1 MSFGLYSQI
10 SNSNIKSSRRA
21 WHESLIDYFE
31 LIKTMEDRIDLI
43 RASLC
48 SEKNFNP
55 KKLFEYID
63 KKDKNKI
70 TLNDLISIL
79 QENNIDY
86 KEENLRKFIHNF
98 DKDND
103 FCLNYNEYI
112 GIIFPRKD
120 KLLQKNFITSIQY
133 KNKIEISQNIIKI
146 FCNILIEEMK
156 LIDGCNKIVKEIQ
169 DYSGFT
175 PYEAF
180 LDITNGEEIYINEK
194 NLSNFLKRNNIEINK
209 EDSHQL
215 LFRLDRDNDGRIS
228 YEEFQNMLF
237 LLKDYKDKDKNN
249 SYINTFINERNND
262 DIVFNIYDKSLKTI
276 NNRNNIS
283 NTYIQ
288 YYDED
293 ISPIRNENNIIKEEK
308 DINTD
313 LKKNNNIIYEKTPR
327 QNEFY
332 DSLETSKNQDNSEYD
347 YNKNKK
353 SNSNIN
359 NNKVFKKDK
368 SKNFIYEKEK
378 NYSKI
383 LEEKIK
389 KVFQIPQKEKNF
401 FTPMN
406 KKEENKKIIENEE
419 SPKFSCTKEPL
430 YYDYSTDSKNNK
442 NIIKNKNK
450 INRYNSAKII
460 HTPNLCNQ
468 ETDYI
473 TNNIN
478 QISNNLNNTNIK
490 KEEISNQTKL
500 EKQKKNNK
508 IPFSTRKN
516 ENNNITLFNVNNT
529 FIENSKNDDTFNKSN
544 INKKNNSS
552 FRKVVNNLFK
562 NNFNDY
568 KDNNNSQYINSNKTN
583 NNKEIEIK
591 KNTNKKPKI
600 KKEINLQNLI
610 LHSPFPIENSNKK
623 DAISNIKKSKNN
635 LILQMFNKN
644 INKNENISS
653 NYEDSFKNLNNNIFP
668 NKHELTEVNSFKQE
682 NNNNENYDFND
693 YEHNISTS
701 LINNPSITNQ
711 ESCYSNFN
719 MINNN
724 DYYYSN
730 TNIEEN
736 NKMVHNDLTDSDNII
751 DNTNFKINKTDIKTN
766 KNDDNF
772 FTLDGSNINK
782 IKNNDNLNYN
792 TNPNIINQLNNNLN
806 YIKNSSPLYNN
817 DNDNDNSNFTSIDDS
832 QDADDYSS
840 KKNLKQIQY
849 ERYNNLY
856 NLLYDFLKWEIIL
869 ENIKYSLSLR
879 EDINTKFIF
888 ELFDTKKRNQIS
900 LSDISKTLKYFGL
913 NIKSEDAQYIF
924 LKYNKRLK
932 DKFNYNEFCEMILP
946 NVEEKRKKMEE
957 RILNNNYRQELTEK
971 TKSILC
977 LLFQKII
984 EGERSNEFYRNNL
997 SMVPNSSGYD
1007 LFNLMKKNY
1016 SVGINKED
1024 IDTFLSSRGKVFYNN
1039 ESDLIMKKL
1048 DKNKNGIIDYAE
1060 FISEITPKFI
1070 F

>member
-194 NLSNFLKRNNIEINK
+194 NLSNYLKRNNIEINK

-313 LKKNNNIIYEKTPR
+313 LKNNSNIIYEKTPR

-368 SKNFIYEKEK
+368 SKNFI
-378 NYSKI
+378 
-383 LEEKIK
+383 K
-389 KVFQIPQKEKNF
+389 KR
-401 FTPMN
+401 
-406 KKEENKKIIENEE
+406 KKIIL
-419 SPKFSCTKEPL
+419 KF
-430 YYDYSTDSKNNK
+430 
-442 NIIKNKNK
+442 
-450 INRYNSAKII
+450 
-460 HTPNLCNQ
+460 
-468 ETDYI
+468 
-473 TNNIN
+473 
-478 QISNNLNNTNIK
+478 
-490 KEEISNQTKL
+490 
-500 EKQKKNNK
+500 
-508 IPFSTRKN
+508 
-516 ENNNITLFNVNNT
+516 
-529 FIENSKNDDTFNKSN
+529 
-544 INKKNNSS
+544 
-552 FRKVVNNLFK
+552 
-562 NNFNDY
+562 
-568 KDNNNSQYINSNKTN
+568 
-583 NNKEIEIK
+583 
-591 KNTNKKPKI
+591 
-600 KKEINLQNLI
+600 
-610 LHSPFPIENSNKK
+610 
-623 DAISNIKKSKNN
+623 
-635 LILQMFNKN
+635 
-644 INKNENISS
+644 
-653 NYEDSFKNLNNNIFP
+653 
-668 NKHELTEVNSFKQE
+668 
-682 NNNNENYDFND
+682 
-693 YEHNISTS
+693 
-701 LINNPSITNQ
+701 
-711 ESCYSNFN
+711 
-719 MINNN
+719 
-724 DYYYSN
+724 
-730 TNIEEN
+730 
-736 NKMVHNDLTDSDNII
+736 
-751 DNTNFKINKTDIKTN
+751 
-766 KNDDNF
+766 
-772 FTLDGSNINK
+772 
-782 IKNNDNLNYN
+782 
-792 TNPNIINQLNNNLN
+792 
-806 YIKNSSPLYNN
+806 
-817 DNDNDNSNFTSIDDS
+817 
-832 QDADDYSS
+832 
-840 KKNLKQIQY
+840 
-849 ERYNNLY
+849 
-856 NLLYDFLKWEIIL
+856 
-869 ENIKYSLSLR
+869 
-879 EDINTKFIF
+879 
-888 ELFDTKKRNQIS
+888 
-900 LSDISKTLKYFGL
+900 
-913 NIKSEDAQYIF
+913 
-924 LKYNKRLK
+924 
-932 DKFNYNEFCEMILP
+932 
-946 NVEEKRKKMEE
+946 
-957 RILNNNYRQELTEK
+957 
-971 TKSILC
+971 
-977 LLFQKII
+977 
-984 EGERSNEFYRNNL
+984 
-997 SMVPNSSGYD
+997 
-1007 LFNLMKKNY
+1007 
-1016 SVGINKED
+1016 
-1024 IDTFLSSRGKVFYNN
+1024 
-1039 ESDLIMKKL
+1039 
-1048 DKNKNGIIDYAE
+1048 
-1060 FISEITPKFI
+1060 
-1070 F
+1070 